1 MYHTKHIHVKP
12 CIYTRYNSCTSA
24 LWQLMHLLLVH
35 FVAPHALMQLIT
47 VHYVLT
53 MSCHKAIVVI
63 IGRAHCFHDCTYI
76 TPLLYL
82 SSLCA
87 VDHLWWLIYYIFT
100 GKYTSIKYTSKNYWS
115 GKFKYI
121 AHHFI
126 WPPRD
131 PFDLTV
137 NKEGWWLS
145 TLCHSCGF
153 VSYLCHIGRGC

>member
-35 FVAPHALMQLIT
+35 FVAPHVLMQLIT

-76 TPLLYL
+76 APLLYL

-87 VDHLWWLIYYIFT
+87 VDHLWWLIYYIST
-100 GKYTSIKYTSKNYWS
+100 G
-115 GKFKYI
+115 KYI

-126 WPPRD
+126 WLPRD

-137 NKEGWWLS
+137 NKEGWWFKYS
-145 TLCHSCGF
+145 
-153 VSYLCHIGRGC
+153 VS